1 MENTM
6 VTTPMTRDLGRQSMV
21 NNLLGH
27 MGTGGAAV
35 VAGGPRMGKTTF
47 LQQLAAAAAEA
58 FQPVSIDLAI
68 EPRPDPAQCLPAV
81 ERPAILPPAILLM
94 DGCERLLPDPAPFL
108 QQISQAALRTG
119 SPLGG
124 SVWAG
129 DTRWGE
135 WAMAHRSVFTS
146 PIRYYPLIVLPP
158 KEARLFLKRHWS
170 ADVPSSELEWVVEL
184 SGGHPYLLS
193 QMVEQ
198 RERDFHAFFAELWN
212 AADSP
217 SERNIITQ
225 LIQAK
230 GWVLLQDLHDE
241 GGDDAPKPVL
251 DRLAVTGLINRTLVD
266 GAAAASLVS
275 PLLSDWIRR
284 MHHT

>member
-1 MENTM
+1 M
-6 VTTPMTRDLGRQSMV
+6 VTAPMSRDLGRQSMV

-27 MGTGGAAV
+27 LGTGSSAV

-47 LQQLAAAAAEA
+47 LKQIAAAAADA

-68 EPRPDPAQCLPAV
+68 EPRLDPAQCFSAV
-81 ERPAILPPAILLM
+81 ERPAILLPTILLM

-108 QQISQAALRTG
+108 LQLSQAALRSG
-119 SPLGG
+119 SQLGG

-170 ADVPSSELEWVVEL
+170 ADVPSSELEWVMEL

-193 QMVEQ
+193 RMVEQ
-198 RERDFHAFFAELWN
+198 RERDFHEFFAELWN
-212 AADSP
+212 TADGP
-217 SERNIITQ
+217 ADRGIIAQ

-230 GWVLLQDLHDE
+230 AWVLLQDLHDE
-241 GGDDAPKPVL
+241 TGGAAPKPVL

-266 GAAAASLVS
+266 GAAAATLVS
-275 PLLSDWIRR
+275 PLLADWVRR
-284 MHHT
+284 THHT

>member
-1 MENTM
+1 
-6 VTTPMTRDLGRQSMV
+6 MV

-27 MGTGGAAV
+27 LGTGTSAV

-47 LQQLAAAAAEA
+47 LQQIAAAAADA

-68 EPRPDPAQCLPAV
+68 EPRPDPAQCLSAV
-81 ERPAILPPAILLM
+81 EHPAILLI

-108 QQISQAALRTG
+108 QQISQAALRAG
-119 SPLGG
+119 SQLGG

-135 WAMAHRSVFTS
+135 WAMAHRSVFTC
-146 PIRYYPLIVLPP
+146 PIRYYPLIVLSP

-193 QMVEQ
+193 RMVEQ

-212 AADSP
+212 TADGP
-217 SERNIITQ
+217 AERGIITQ

-230 GWVLLQDLHDE
+230 AWVLLQDLHDE
-241 GGDDAPKPVL
+241 AGGAAPKPVL
-251 DRLAVTGLINRTLVD
+251 DRLAVIGLINRTLVD
-266 GAAAASLVS
+266 GAAAAALVS
-275 PLLSDWIRR
+275 PLLADWIRR
-284 MHHT
+284 THHT